1 MLRELISILRSSDPL
16 RELGA
21 QFTEMLRI
29 ARELTLKAGKIFF
42 EGQEKPEERSWVYEQ
57 DILVNQ
63 LQRRIRKQVIAHLS
77 VSGNSADLPYCLL
90 LMSLVKDVERI
101 GDYAKNLTE
110 ITEFFDGPL
119 PDDDIVAEL
128 REVRHGVEATFHGLS
143 QTLDEADQESALRLI
158 EQGKDIARRCD
169 ILVVRAAHSSHSS
182 NTTAAIVLATRHYK
196 RIGGHVMNILSS
208 VVMPLHKIDYYDEDS
223 IPEHLKTQP

>member
-57 DILVNQ
+57 DVQVNQ
-63 LQRRIRKQVIAHLS
+63 LQRQIRKQVIAHLS

-101 GDYAKNLTE
+101 GDYSKNLTE

-128 REVRHGVEATFHGLS
+128 REVRHGVEAAFAGLS
-143 QTLDEADQESALRLI
+143 QTLNEGDQETALRLI
-158 EQGKDIARRCD
+158 GRGQDIARRCD

-182 NTTAAIVLATRHYK
+182 STTAAIVLATRHYK

>member
-29 ARELTLKAGKIFF
+29 AQELTLKPGKIFF
-42 EGQEKPEERSWVYEQ
+42 EGQDRPEERSWVYDQ
-57 DILVNQ
+57 DVQVNE
-63 LQRRIRKQVIAHLS
+63 LQRRIRKQVIAH
-77 VSGNSADLPYCLL
+77 VSLTGNSADLPYCLL

-101 GDYAKNLTE
+101 GDYSKNLTE

-128 REVRHGVEATFHGLS
+128 REVRHGVEAAFDGLA
-143 QTLDEADQESALRLI
+143 QTLEQADTETALRLI
-158 EQGKDIARRCD
+158 RQGKDLARRCD
-169 ILVVRAAHSSHSS
+169 ILVVRAAHSSYDVS
-182 NTTAAIVLATRHYK
+182 TAVAVVLGTRYYK

-208 VVMPLHKIDYYDEDS
+208 VIMPLHKIDYYDEDS
-223 IPEHLKTQP
+223 LPAELKTQP